1 MAYGSTTHRI
11 AHTFE
16 VEIQRDEE
24 TEREDRRYRACCPRL
39 AGCTVYAKS
48 EAEALLKVEWAIDAW
63 LDVADRL
70 IGDDPTG
77 IMDMIHMRI

>member
-1 MAYGSTTHRI
+1 MAYGSTTHRM

-16 VEIQRDEE
+16 VEVEFDEDK
-24 TEREDRRYRACCPRL
+24 REGRRYEARCPRL